1 MHHPDTRA
9 EMEQPVADIAPARR
23 GFPDVHCLRC
33 GNADA
38 AVSLDLHDVCTF
50 RCAECEEEW
59 TAADVRA
66 QLNGW
71 EAVLRWVESAPPLKE

>member
-9 EMEQPVADIAPARR
+9 AMGQPLADIASARR

-50 RCAECEEEW
+50 RCVECEEEW

-66 QLNGW
+66 QLDGW
-71 EAVLRWVESAPPLKE
+71 EAVLRWVESAPALKE